1 MDPRDR
7 ATPELVSAQAVRPAR
22 TLVLEQPTVLGLES
36 HAVAQDETPA
46 ARRRVGELPWLRAC
60 ATVDVLMLAGAV
72 TTAELGAGPAGV
84 SSIPRT
90 WMLAFPALVVALLW
104 SRRMYTPRLSLRV
117 LDDVRAIAF
126 STTIAAMALVTAR
139 AFLGPDAA
147 VAADQAARLWAFS
160 TIYLVGGRTLLS
172 WSEIGAR
179 RRGETLKP
187 TLIVGAGQVG
197 RLTAKRLATH
207 PELGLEPIGFLDKDP
222 LATADDDSAPPVLG
236 ASWDL
241 DSIVRERAVEHVIVT
256 FSKAPHEVL
265 LRLAGRCEELGVR
278 ISFVPRLFDRMTER
292 MRVEHVGGLPLIS
305 AQIANPKG
313 LQFALKHTADR
324 LLAALLLV
332 LLLPVVVAAAIGV
345 WLSLGR
351 PVVFRQTRV
360 GRDGRTFEMLKFRSM
375 RQVSDSPPFDLLPD
389 TAPGGVEGDD
399 LRTRFGDI
407 LRRTSIDEIP
417 QLVNVLKGEMSLVG
431 PRPERPEYVD
441 VFAVEVN
448 RYLDRHRVKA
458 GITGWSQVNGLRGKT
473 SISERAELD
482 NYYVQ
487 NWSLW
492 LDVKILL
499 MTVAA
504 VLTSYRT
511 VE

>member
-1 MDPRDR
+1 MDPRGG
-7 ATPELVSAQAVRPAR
+7 ATPELVSAQVVRPVR
-22 TLVLEQPTVLGLES
+22 TLALEQPAALGLES
-36 HAVAQDETPA
+36 PA
-46 ARRRVGELPWLRAC
+46 AAADAAARPRRIGELPWLRAC
-60 ATVDVLMLAGAV
+60 VTVDVLMLAGAV
-72 TTAELGAGPAGV
+72 TTAELGAAPAGV

-90 WMLAFPALVVALLW
+90 WMLVFPALVLVLLGV
-104 SRRMYTPRLSLRV
+104 RRMYTPRLSLRV

-126 STTIAAMALVTAR
+126 ATTIAAMTLVTAR

-147 VAADQAARLWAFS
+147 VAADQAARLWAFA

-172 WSEIGAR
+172 WSEVGAR

-187 TLIVGAGQVG
+187 TLIVGAGRVG
-197 RLTAKRLATH
+197 RLTAKRLAAH
-207 PELGLEPIGFLDKDP
+207 PELGLRPVGFLDKDP
-222 LATADDDSAPPVLG
+222 LAAADDEGAPPVLG

-241 DSIVRERAVEHVIVT
+241 EDAVRKHSVEHVIVT

-265 LRLAGRCEELGVR
+265 LRLARRCEDLDVR
-278 ISFVPRLFDRMTER
+278 ISFVPRLFDHMTER
-292 MRVEHVGGLPLIS
+292 IRVEHVGGLPLIS

-313 LQFALKHTADR
+313 LQFALKHAADR
-324 LLAALLLV
+324 LLAALLLL
-332 LLLPVVVAAAIGV
+332 LLLPVVLAATIGV

-351 PVVFRQTRV
+351 PIVFRQTRV

-375 RQVSDSPPFDLLPD
+375 RQAAGSQAFDLLPD
-389 TAPGGVEGDD
+389 TAPGGVEGAD